1 MAASDGV
8 FEKLNVQDVCDLL
21 WEVRSYDSGR
31 SELSSS
37 CSYSLADCI
46 VNTAFEKGSM
56 DNVAAVVVP
65 LVSTGFSESLL
76 KERSVGEG
84 DIKYTA
90 SGLQSTHE
98 GSGGSLVLVNLL
110 LDLICIE
117 DLESHFVGAQVKF
130 CCHLPFSLNFICL
143 TQ

>member
-21 WEVRSYDSGR
+21 WEVRSYDTGR

-84 DIKYTA
+84 KYRA

-98 GSGGSLVLVNLL
+98 GSGRSLCAFKPSFGSQL
-110 LDLICIE
+110 
-117 DLESHFVGAQVKF
+117 H
-130 CCHLPFSLNFICL
+130 
-143 TQ
+143 